1 VLVSSVNFRV
11 CGSPACR
18 LQLSLAAR
26 FDGASCIHL
35 QDKAALQR
43 NLEAEARRAEQLV
56 LWLDCDREGEN
67 IGFEV
72 SLCSWRDST
81 YQRG

>member
-1 VLVSSVNFRV
+1 MQSKPHGA
-11 CGSPACR
+11 CGLPACR
-18 LQLSLAAR
+18 LELRLSPGCPLA
-26 FDGASCIHL
+26 DGASCTHA

-72 SLCSWRDST
+72 GSSK
-81 YQRG
+81 